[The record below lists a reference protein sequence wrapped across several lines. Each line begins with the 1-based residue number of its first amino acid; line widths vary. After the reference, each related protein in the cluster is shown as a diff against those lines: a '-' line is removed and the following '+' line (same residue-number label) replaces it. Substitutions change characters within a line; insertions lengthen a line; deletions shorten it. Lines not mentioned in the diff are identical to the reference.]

1 MKLASSCVKGS
12 VLGDI
17 LINLKPLLW
26 GQYFCNLP
34 TKSESYCNNP
44 VILHGTFILES
55 HQVLLISTVRSL
67 DNLVFIKAHIVLPE
81 KLDISDFC
89 GIKYNDD
96 TTNSYQ
102 FVESINFEGT
112 STSTGHCVPYLNVP
126 LKLLR

>member
-1 MKLASSCVKGS
+1 M
-12 VLGDI
+12 
-17 LINLKPLLW
+17 
-26 GQYFCNLP
+26 
-34 TKSESYCNNP
+34 
-44 VILHGTFILES
+44 LHCSFILES

-67 DNLVFIKAHIVLPE
+67 DNLVFIKAHIVLPV

-126 LKLLR
+126 LELLR